1 MKKLA
6 TYLLAVFTL
15 MPAILKAQDWNR
27 EAYPDYNP
35 NQTNPDVKLIQFVSK
50 YKSKAGDGKSLT
62 RAKARAIAAA
72 AGLPD
77 HVNNSES
84 KYFPPVFNQ
93 DGGSCGSAS
102 RICYM
107 FTHEINS
114 YRDINSSTLD
124 NNYPSHFVWLLTYG
138 NSGKDEFV
146 TNVGVPTSATYG
158 GRTYS
163 RTYGNYDWDS
173 DCFGWMQGYDKW
185 FSAFGNRMTAP
196 THIPY
201 TLDTEEGRLAAKSWL
216 YNHAGDTSFKVGG
229 LIGLGVA
236 SGGNW
241 QKIPKT
247 AQNDALGVTGKYYV
261 KAWGTSV
268 DHALTMVGY
277 DDRIEFDIDGN
288 GVYGE
293 EDKDEKGAWI
303 IVNSWGSGWCNGG
316 FIYCPYAMGGPAVD
330 SEGKLTSYWAG
341 ELYHTRKDYRPL
353 RTIKL
358 KMDYTRRSEM
368 LLQVGVSSDLTATVP
383 ERVISMDHFKY
394 AGDGHNGDT
403 NPAPETPMLGKWADG
418 KMHTEPM
425 EFGYDLTDLSAGL
438 DCNQPL
444 KYFFIVNTR
453 SWGLG
458 EGHIYGASIMDYNY
472 DREGVEVP
480 FDLGEEGQ
488 VEIHSAGEQ
497 TIISVI
503 VYGASYNAPQNVAI
517 TDGKLVWDAPVKS
530 GHALQGYVVYLDDE
544 KLETLD
550 SDTRMYDVDG
560 SGMFA
565 VVALY
570 QDGVESARVTAHTPI
585 EKQSPNQVVSLRNG
599 GFSIPDIFSTSY
611 EECTIEFYIKPYSLK
626 NYNNMFGPGWGT
638 FYAHCNSGGTM
649 SIGWN
654 TNGHRIDATSG
665 TLKTTSWTQVAIVVN
680 KNKMTAYFNGTSV
693 GSITSKTYS
702 GIGGFGNLVFANS
715 GNNSQDAMY
724 DEIRIWNR
732 ARTSTEI
739 KNCYSREFHGEV
751 QPDGLIA
758 YYKGDIIEQDGAYYL
773 RDCVGGHHAVFTNDN
788 FSEESPSSQPSLNRP
803 KDRENILIINEPSEA
818 INANVPVKLTT
829 KRGDAIRTL
838 VWNIPALGISDWHI
852 VAPNITFPEA
862 GEYQVMV
869 TGYDY
874 EAFATGTN
882 PEAREISDTIVVKVG
897 DAPALDADFTV
908 SASEVGS
915 GEHVSF
921 QVANYVQGY
930 VYNWSMPGADVE
942 TANTPIAGATFQKPG
957 DYNVT
962 LTVTAPTG
970 AKKQNTKVISV
981 TPIIPEADFAVSEA
995 VILKGETT
1003 KLTNL
1008 SKHHPTELQ
1017 WTLSSPIQKYI
1028 VNGGETFSFTPEEPG
1043 VYDVTL
1049 AATNVKG
1056 THSKTQERAIL
1067 VANADSRNGLT
1078 FGSSAVVTLT
1088 KPISDDTSI
1097 KKLTIDWWMRP
1108 ETLSAPLGIGEGYDK
1123 FLIYT
1128 DVYGKM
1134 FFRNGSKEVSSGN
1147 NFIVAG
1153 QWHHYTLTYNSGTV
1167 TFYRDGK
1174 QITSVTG
1181 AGSTLSR
1188 PESFAITLTGSI
1200 DEFRIWNNA
1209 LSLSIIQSLC
1219 NQPIDDPELYIT
1231 GEKNKYAL
1239 RVYYPCNQSMGDVED
1254 ATSYGNTG
1262 LREGFGPEGDSW
1274 GLSKG
1279 VFCLNFGRK
1288 QDDIIIDGIDELRN
1302 GETETMRNAAVGVYD
1317 MSGRRISGTPK
1328 PGIYI
1333 IDGRKQVIK

>member
-1 MKKLA
+1 MKKLL
-6 TYLLAVFTL
+6 TLWLAFFIVC
-15 MPAILKAQDWNR
+15 PAVLNAQDWNR

-35 NQTNPDVKLIQFVSK
+35 NITNPEPSLVKFG
-50 YKSKAGDGKSLT
+50 AATT
-62 RAKARAIAAA
+62 RKKARALQAA

-77 HVNNSES
+77 HVNNAES

-114 YRDINSSTLD
+114 YRDINSSTMD

-196 THIPY
+196 TQVPY
-201 TLDTEEGRLAAKSWL
+201 NLGTEEGRLAAKSWL
-216 YNHAGDTSFKVGG
+216 YNHGGDTSFKCGG

-247 AQNDALGVTGKYYV
+247 ESNDALGVTGKYYV

-303 IVNSWGSGWCNGG
+303 IVNSWGSGWCNNG
-316 FIYCPYAMGGPAVD
+316 FIYCPYAMGGPSVN
-330 SEGKLTSYWAG
+330 SEGKLTGFWTG

-368 LLQVGVSSDLTATVP
+368 LLQAGVSADLTATEP
-383 ERVISMDHFKY
+383 ESVISMDHFKY
-394 AGDGHNGDT
+394 AGDGHNGNT

-425 EFGYDLTDLSAGL
+425 EFGYDLTDLSSGF

-458 EGHIYGASIMDYNY
+458 EGHIYGASIMDYEY
-472 DREGVEVP
+472 DREGVETP
-480 FDLGEEGQ
+480 FDLGEEGV
-488 VEIHSAGEQ
+488 VEVKSAGAK

-503 VYGASYNAPQNVAI
+503 VYGASFNAPQNVAI
-517 TDGKLVWDAPVKS
+517 SEGNLLWDAPVNS
-530 GHALQGYVVYLDDE
+530 GHTLQGYAVYQGSE
-544 KLETLD
+544 KLETLGK
-550 SDTRMYDVDG
+550 DTRTYALPE
-560 SGMFA
+560 SGIFG
-565 VVALY
+565 VTALY
-570 QDGVESARVTAHTPI
+570 EGGVESKQVTANTAV
-585 EKQSPNQVVSLRNG
+585 EKQSPNQVTRFDKG
-599 GFSIPDIFSTSY
+599 GFSIPDIFNSSY
-611 EECTIEFYIKPYSLK
+611 EECTIEFYIKPISLI

-638 FYAHCNSGGTM
+638 FHGHCNSDGTM

-654 TNGHRIDATSG
+654 TPNDRIGATSG
-665 TLKTTSWTQVAIVVN
+665 NLKVGTWTHVAIVVN
-680 KNKMTAYFNGTSV
+680 KNKMVAYFNGVSV
-693 GSITSKTYS
+693 GSVTSSTYS
-702 GIGGFGNLVFANS
+702 GVGGFGNLVFYNS
-715 GNNSQDAMY
+715 GKNYQDALY

-732 ARTSTEI
+732 ARTAAEV
-739 KNCYSREFHGEV
+739 KACYNREFHGEV
-751 QPDGLIA
+751 LPDGLMA
-758 YYKGDIIEQDGAYYL
+758 YYKGDIIELDGQSYL
-773 RDCVGGHHAVFTNDN
+773 HDCVGGHHAMMTNVN
-788 FSEESPSSQPSLNRP
+788 FKQQQSTQPSTNRP
-803 KDRENILIINEPSEA
+803 KDKPNVLNINEPTETVS
-818 INANVPVKLTT
+818 ANVPVKLTT

-838 VWNIPALGISDWHI
+838 VWNIPALGIKDWHI
-852 VAPNITFPEA
+852 TSPTVTFPEA
-862 GEYQVMV
+862 GEYEVMA

-874 EAFATGTN
+874 EGFASGDN
-882 PEAREISDTIVVKVG
+882 PQAGEISDTLIVKV
-897 DAPALDADFTV
+897 DEAPALDADFTV
-908 SASEVGS
+908 SATEVGS

-921 QVANYVQGY
+921 QVSNFVQGY
-930 VYNWSMPGADVE
+930 SYGWSMPGADVE

-957 DYNVT
+957 DYEVT
-962 LTVTAPTG
+962 LTVTSPTG
-970 AKKQNTKVISV
+970 ATKQNTKVVSV
-981 TPIIPEADFAVSEA
+981 TPIIPEADFDVSEA
-995 VILKGETT
+995 IIMKGETT
-1003 KLTNL
+1003 QLTNR
-1008 SKHHPTELQ
+1008 SKHHPSSLR
-1017 WTLSSPIQKYI
+1017 WVLNSPIQKYI
-1028 VNGGETFSFTPEEPG
+1028 VNNGGDLFDFTPEEPG

-1049 AATNVKG
+1049 EATNVKG
-1056 THSKTQERAIL
+1056 TNSKTQERAII
-1067 VANADSRNGLT
+1067 VTNADSRNGLT
-1078 FGSSAVVTLT
+1078 FSSSAILTLS
-1088 KPISDDTSI
+1088 KPISDEASI
-1097 KKLTIDWWMRP
+1097 KKLTIDWWMHP
-1108 ETLSAPLGIGEGYDK
+1108 ETLSAPIGFGEGYST
-1123 FLIYT
+1123 FLIYS
-1128 DVYGKM
+1128 DSKGKLI
-1134 FFRNGSKEVSSGN
+1134 FRNGSKEVSSSVDY
-1147 NFIVAG
+1147 IVAG
-1153 QWHHYTLTYNSGTV
+1153 QWHHYAVVYNGGSV

-1174 QITSVTG
+1174 SISSTSG
-1181 AGSTLSR
+1181 AGSTIAT
-1188 PESFAITLTGSI
+1188 PESFALALSGSI
-1200 DEFRIWNNA
+1200 DEFRIWNS
-1209 LSLSIIQSLC
+1209 SLTISILQSLC
-1219 NQPIDDPELYIT
+1219 NQPIEDTELYIT
-1231 GEKNKYAL
+1231 GEKSKYGL
-1239 RVYYPCNQSMGDVED
+1239 RLYYPFNQSMGDVED

-1262 LREGFGPEGDSW
+1262 LRTGFGPEGDSW

-1279 VFCLNFGRK
+1279 VFCLNFGHK

-1302 GETETMRNAAVGVYD
+1302 GENETMRNAAVGVYD
-1317 MSGRRISGTPK
+1317 MSGRRVSGTPK
-1328 PGIYI
+1328 PGLYI
-1333 IDGRKQVIK
+1333 IDGRKRVIK